1 MSNNTNTIGAFLGAA
16 YDEEDAKKVK
26 HELETV
32 TSELDAANKN
42 AKFEEAS
49 DYVNKN
55 LKEIIDSSMES
66 LPGLFRVMADSEDS
80 KMYQV
85 GASFIKTLSEINKT
99 YYEVNKPFGG
109 VQGGKGSNSG
119 EQTGGITQNVQIN
132 NSEVRLMKPSDL
144 LDD

>member
-1 MSNNTNTIGAFLGAA
+1 MSDTISDFLGAA
-16 YDEEDAKKVK
+16 SLEPQEVK
-26 HELETV
+26 TEIEAVTGELEI
-32 TSELDAANKN
+32 ANKN
-42 AKFEEAS
+42 AKFEQAS

-85 GASFIKTLSEINKT
+85 GAAFIKTLSEINKT
-99 YYEVNKPFGG
+99 YYEVNKPMGG
-109 VQGGKGSNSG
+109 VTGGKNEPPPQG
-119 EQTGGITQNVQIN
+119 QQNIQIN
-132 NSEVRLMKPSDL
+132 NSQVHLVNSNDL